1 MKWKQFFIGVLIDFR
16 VVRGKV
22 SQRMEE
28 HPDAKWKLPGWRI
41 EQRYATDVL
50 IGNWN
55 EERRVVCKKISFP
68 QLSGETWGELEQSIS
83 FEIQRPRKM
92 NEIYNLIHYIRP
104 VFLFSE
110 CFAARDR
117 TKHIRWSHFHGISIG
132 LAFLS
137 EFDNDFFF
145 NLSCSLNEGP
155 GHSSTALS
163 V

>member
-55 EERRVVCKKISFP
+55 EERRVVCEKISFP
-68 QLSGETWGELEQSIS
+68 QLSGETWGELE
-83 FEIQRPRKM
+83 EC
-92 NEIYNLIHYIRP
+92 IRALT
-104 VFLFSE
+104 FKDLEKWMRFIII
-110 CFAARDR
+110 
-117 TKHIRWSHFHGISIG
+117 T
-132 LAFLS
+132 
-137 EFDNDFFF
+137 
-145 NLSCSLNEGP
+145 SLLNYF
-155 GHSSTALS
+155 
-163 V
+163 